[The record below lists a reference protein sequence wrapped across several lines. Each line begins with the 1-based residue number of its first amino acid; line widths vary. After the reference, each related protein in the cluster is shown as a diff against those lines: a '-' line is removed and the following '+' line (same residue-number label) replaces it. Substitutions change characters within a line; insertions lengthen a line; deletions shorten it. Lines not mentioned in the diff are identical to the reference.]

1 MKNNNYYLLVS
12 THAVIGQFSW
22 PYLLYKKAII
32 KLANASYLGKKKQT
46 KKNRRSSLLDD
57 YYYQFPSS
65 VANQNAG
72 FALVH

>member
-1 MKNNNYYLLVS
+1 MQ
-12 THAVIGQFSW
+12 VIW
-22 PYLLYKKAII
+22 E
-32 KLANASYLGKKKQT
+32 KKKQT

-72 FALVH
+72 FALVHYLGDTKSYFLVFIIDVAFLVFLSVDMDVFRECV